1 MENIPQQ
8 SPEST
13 QKDPT
18 EESRIRRGIARIE
31 GQKRE
36 VRAAR
41 CAVRITYEQNELDKA
56 MDGQE
61 DDSTC
66 ESLPIE
72 SVQLFDDREQI
83 LEDIMSKGDSVRKIE
98 QNADMQFVTIAGLA
112 KKYGISTYEAAL
124 MYSERISQ
132 LATDEHIENILRE
145 IDEKGSR
152 ERFDKLKSEHMN
164 QTALIIGISERFGIS
179 RQDAVKVYTELVKF
193 DSRVD

>member
-1 MENIPQQ
+1 MCTENIPQQ
-8 SPEST
+8 SLEST

-66 ESLPIE
+66 DSLPIE
-72 SVQLFDDREQI
+72 SAQLFDDREQI

-124 MYSERISQ
+124 MYSEHISQ
-132 LATDEHIENILRE
+132 EEKLATDEHI
-145 IDEKGSR
+145 
-152 ERFDKLKSEHMN
+152 
-164 QTALIIGISERFGIS
+164 
-179 RQDAVKVYTELVKF
+179 
-193 DSRVD
+193 

>member
-1 MENIPQQ
+1 
-8 SPEST
+8 
-13 QKDPT
+13 
-18 EESRIRRGIARIE
+18 
-31 GQKRE
+31 
-36 VRAAR
+36 
-41 CAVRITYEQNELDKA
+41 
-56 MDGQE
+56 
-61 DDSTC
+61 
-66 ESLPIE
+66 
-72 SVQLFDDREQI
+72 
-83 LEDIMSKGDSVRKIE
+83 
-98 QNADMQFVTIAGLA
+98 
-112 KKYGISTYEAAL
+112 